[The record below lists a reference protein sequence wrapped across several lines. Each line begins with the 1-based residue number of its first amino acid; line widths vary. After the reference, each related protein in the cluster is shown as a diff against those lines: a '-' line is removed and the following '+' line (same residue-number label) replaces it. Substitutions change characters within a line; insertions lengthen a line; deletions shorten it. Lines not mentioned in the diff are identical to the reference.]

1 MCQNAATYNKPKSQ
15 VHSDSIRVK
24 NVIDAYMVEV
34 SKSKEAK
41 KEADNTP
48 AGRAIRGRGTQTLQ
62 QAMMGVVEDMM
73 ALVDEA

>member
-1 MCQNAATYNKPKSQ
+1 
-15 VHSDSIRVK
+15 
-24 NVIDAYMVEV
+24 MVEV

-41 KEADNTP
+41 KEAENTP